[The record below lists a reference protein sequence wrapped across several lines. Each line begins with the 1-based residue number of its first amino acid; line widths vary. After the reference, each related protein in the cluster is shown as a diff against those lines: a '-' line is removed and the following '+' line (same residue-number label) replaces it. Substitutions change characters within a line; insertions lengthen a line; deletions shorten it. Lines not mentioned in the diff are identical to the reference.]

1 MPEPPVLGYAPAP
14 PRDRAKVVRE
24 ADGFILTIPPKLSW
38 RFAVWSAVV
47 VGLGLLLI
55 LSAAWP
61 HSTWAIAVRAI
72 ATAMGYFLLYCFANL
87 FSRRR
92 TWALLSLRNGI
103 LTATVPRPFGASDR
117 RFSLS
122 DYRDATLKSKESNG
136 SLVLVQTDGSEQML
150 LEAIVYRKADLQF
163 AASILQDAIKR
174 LLDADFVRKQAELEN
189 AFSKLDAGVA
199 AAAEQADGR

>member
-24 ADGFILTIPPKLSW
+24 ADGFVLTIPPKLSW
-38 RFAVWSAVV
+38 RFAAWSAVV
-47 VGLGLLLI
+47 VGCGLLLI
-55 LSAAWP
+55 ARAVWP
-61 HSTWAIAVRAI
+61 HSTRPVVVRVLEAGAGI
-72 ATAMGYFLLYCFANL
+72 FLFYLFANL

-92 TWALLSLRNGI
+92 TWTLLSLRNGV
-103 LTATVPRPFGASDR
+103 LSATFPRLFGASDR

-122 DYRDATLKSKESNG
+122 DYRDATLKSRESSG
-136 SLVLVQTDGSEQML
+136 SLVLVQTDGSEHTL

-174 LLDADFVRKQAELEN
+174 LDADFVPKQAELET
-189 AFSKLDAGVA
+189 AVSKPGARVA
-199 AAAEQADGR
+199 ASAEQADGC